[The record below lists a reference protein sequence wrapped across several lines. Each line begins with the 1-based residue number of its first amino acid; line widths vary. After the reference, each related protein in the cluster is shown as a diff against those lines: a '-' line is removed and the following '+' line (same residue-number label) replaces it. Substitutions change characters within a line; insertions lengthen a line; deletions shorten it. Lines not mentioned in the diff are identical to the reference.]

1 MSFYSGGEIKTRI
14 LDPVNDISNVRSE
27 FRLDDLGAVMSN
39 MKLLD
44 VGCRVDSAS
53 TSYNT
58 LTGAY
63 GVIKNIRLMDNN
75 TELSS
80 CRDANLFLGF
90 KNLQNSNSQNESL
103 GKYVSRGE
111 LGFYT
116 DSSSGEQAE
125 SRILVASVETTEE
138 ITSKGHLELRQILPI
153 LNSVRSFDNL
163 RFKKLRLVVE
173 YESNPAKVCESK
185 ANPIHT
191 TRPSLCVDVI
201 EDEGVRNSEL
211 ENTPESVNWVEI
223 EKDSFIIPAVS
234 NLSGTNTTQS
244 QSSNNKVNGFNNKTL
259 GRILMMKQRSNI
271 NSSFNG
277 NDVVGFGNNGSKG
290 LYEQKT
296 QYRVNGRN
304 ILSGSGV
311 EGNNSRMALL
321 CDTWGD
327 INQVLAGNILGSNCS
342 AFTNDGVNRE
352 GETDYEG
359 IFIGEMVRNLEILID
374 RVGVFDTGGFFQ
386 DADELIV
393 NVYGEVNK
401 NIQMKGDEYL
411 ISYN

>member
-44 VGCRVDSAS
+44 VGCRVDTAT
-53 TSYNT
+53 TSYNV

-75 TELSS
+75 TELSA

-90 KNLQNSNSQNESL
+90 QNLQNSNSQNESL
-103 GKYVSRGE
+103 GKYVSRSE

-116 DSSSGEQAE
+116 DSNSGEQGE
-125 SRILVASVETTEE
+125 SRTIVGAVENTEAE
-138 ITSKGHLELRQILPI
+138 TSKGHLELRQILPI
-153 LNSVRSFDNL
+153 LKSVRSFDNL
-163 RFKKLRLVVE
+163 RFKKLRLVIE

-201 EDEGVRNSEL
+201 VDEGVRNSEL
-211 ENTPESVNWVEI
+211 ENTPESVNWVEM
-223 EKDSFIIPAVS
+223 EKDSFILPSIPGLSAS
-234 NLSGTNTTQS
+234 NLVQV
-244 QSSNNKVNGFNNKTL
+244 QSSNNKINGFNNKTL
-259 GRILMMKQRSNI
+259 GRILILKQVSDI
-271 NSSFNG
+271 NKSFNG
-277 NDVVGFGNNGSKG
+277 NTIIGFGNNGSKG

-296 QYRVNGRN
+296 QYRVNGKN
-304 ILSGSGV
+304 VLSGSGI

-327 INQVLAGNILGSNCS
+327 INQLLGGNILGANT
-342 AFTNDGVNRE
+342 FELTNDGIDRE
-352 GETDYEG
+352 GKTDYEG

-374 RVGVFDTGGFFQ
+374 RTGVYDTGGLKQ
-386 DADELIV
+386 DSDEYIV